1 MSELKSKTLKG
12 ILWSAIDKVG
22 VKGTAFIVSIV
33 IARILSPSDYGVI
46 GMILV
51 FIVIANIFI
60 DSGMSQALVQRKNRS
75 PSDMSTAF
83 YFNITVSIICYL
95 ILYFCAPLIAKFYN
109 VNELSSIL
117 RVLGLNIIVSA
128 FATVQRANLIAN
140 LDFRTIAFVN
150 VSAVLLSG
158 IIGIWMACSGYG
170 VWALVAQQMTSTATG
185 TFIYWLCGKWQPTAS
200 FSFESFKSLWN
211 FGSKLLAT
219 GFVATV
225 MREIYSVAIGKI
237 YRSSELGYYTRAVQT
252 SELVAFT
259 TNDVINA
266 VTFPVLSS
274 IQDNRDYMVSVYGKM
289 LGMTAFFIFPIMTGL
304 AVVATP
310 FISVLLTDKWLPA
323 VSLLQWLCFARM
335 FTPISSLNMN
345 ILNAIGRSDLFMK
358 IDFAKLPLTII
369 TMVITIPLGVKA
381 IVIGNFINTFI
392 CYFINAYLPG
402 KMFNFG
408 VKAQFRIF
416 YKIAIATS
424 IMALSVWVSMHCFD
438 QMIVKLLIGIFTGIV
453 SYSFASKLLHISEFM
468 EIKNLAFSKIN
479 SFFFSKHQ

>member
-1 MSELKSKTLKG
+1 MGELRSKTLKG

-22 VKGTAFIVSIV
+22 VKAIAFIVSIV

-51 FIVIANIFI
+51 FIAVANIFI
-60 DSGMSQALVQRKNRS
+60 DSGMSQALIQRKNRTA
-75 PSDMSTAF
+75 SDMSTAF
-83 YFNITVSIICYL
+83 YFNVGVSAVCYL
-95 ILYFCAPLIAKFYN
+95 ILFLSAPWIARFYN

-117 RVLGLNIIVSA
+117 RVLGLNIIISA
-128 FATVQRANLIAN
+128 FATVQRANLIAS
-140 LDFRTIAFVN
+140 LDFRSVAFVN
-150 VSAVLLSG
+150 VSAVILSG
-158 IIGIWMACSGYG
+158 VVGILMAYSGYG
-170 VWALVAQQMTSTATG
+170 VWALVGQQMTSIGVSTLV
-185 TFIYWLCGKWQPTAS
+185 YWLYGKWHPTAS
-200 FSFESFKSLWN
+200 FSKESFKSLWN

-252 SELVAFT
+252 SDMVAMT
-259 TNDVINA
+259 SNEVINA

-274 IQDNRDYMVSVYGKM
+274 LQDNKDQMLAVYEKM

-304 AVVATP
+304 AVLASP
-310 FISVLLTDKWLPA
+310 FISLLLTDKWLPA
-323 VSLLQWLCFARM
+323 VPLLQWLCFARM

-358 IDFAKLPLTII
+358 LDFSKLPLTII
-369 TMVITIPLGVKA
+369 TMAITIPLGVEA
-381 IVIGNFINTFI
+381 IVIGNFITAFI

-416 YKIAIATS
+416 YKIVIATA
-424 IMALSVWVSMHCFD
+424 IMGYIVWMSTYLFD
-438 QMIVKLLIGIFTGIV
+438 TRLVQLLIGFIIGLSSYIIISYFLKVQQLTEIREIIF
-453 SYSFASKLLHISEFM
+453 SKL
-468 EIKNLAFSKIN
+468 KSKFCN
-479 SFFFSKHQ
+479 HTR